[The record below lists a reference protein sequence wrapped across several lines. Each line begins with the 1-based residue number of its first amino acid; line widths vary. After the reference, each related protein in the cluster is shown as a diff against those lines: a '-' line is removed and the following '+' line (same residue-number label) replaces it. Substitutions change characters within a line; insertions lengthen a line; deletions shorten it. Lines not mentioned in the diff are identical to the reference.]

1 MAQPAR
7 NEDPSLVPPPR
18 VVDATA
24 AMPRMLPTS
33 GRTTVAPTAVMR
45 ATDAQAENMMSK
57 RAGYV
62 APPPAPLTGP
72 GTITNELGKITFNE
86 FDTTNKVA
94 ADAVSRVQKQPT
106 MAGKVGAAAG
116 SALMTV
122 PALAMD
128 AVDGVARK
136 AMDDGLGA
144 TIRGT
149 GDAVMGFFGITD
161 EPAKI
166 TGTPLPPYA
175 PAAPAKAA
183 PAKPPV
189 AGTGP
194 VSGSIPAPAKA
205 TPAAPAPSGNLY
217 AAGMK
222 YADDLRRINQR
233 LIDTGTVTG
242 GPLPALAPP
251 SAPAAP
257 FKPSVQSPF
266 AGSTNKW
273 DKMWNAQWNA
283 AALKNAQQVG
293 VQQQNA
299 GINAFNADTQRKQV
313 DQMPVLEA
321 GRQAAAQK
329 VAETSASASMY
340 GSDAQLAGVAMTNA
354 NRTAIEA
361 AKLAQR
367 QLEMKG
373 SEGPPTAIAL
383 ADGIVTVGK
392 GGVTAY
398 QSLDMLKADGQ
409 VRAAVRAAAVG
420 DVIKDAS
427 GAAIG
432 TKVMQ
437 GGKPAIRLDNGNVIP
452 IETPVGKTSTGAPVP
467 SLTGNGDY

>member
-7 NEDPSLVPPPR
+7 TEDPSLVPPPR

-72 GTITNELGKITFNE
+72 GTITNELGKLTFNE

-128 AVDGVARK
+128 AMDGVARK

-144 TIRGT
+144 TIRGV
-149 GDAVMGFFGITD
+149 GDAARGFFGITD
-161 EPAKI
+161 EPAKPALAAA
-166 TGTPLPPYA
+166 TPA
-175 PAAPAKAA
+175 TPAAPAKAA
-183 PAKPPV
+183 PVKPS
-189 AGTGP
+189 AATGP
-194 VSGSIPAPAKA
+194 MSGSIPAASTPAA
-205 TPAAPAPSGNLY
+205 TPAPAAGDKLY
-217 AAGMK
+217 DAGMK
-222 YADDLRRINQR
+222 YAEDLKRINQR

-242 GPLPALAPP
+242 GSLPAMAPP

-313 DQMPVLEA
+313 DMQPKL
-321 GRQAAAQK
+321 QADQQANAQK
-329 VAETSASASMY
+329 IAGMNADASMY
-340 GSDAQLAGVAMTNA
+340 GADKQLEGVAMTNA
-354 NRTAIEA
+354 TRLAIGKAAAAAAA
-361 AKLAQR
+361 AKAA
-367 QLEMKG
+367 G
-373 SEGPPTAIAL
+373 SEAPPTAVPL
-383 ADGIVTVGK
+383 PDGGIVMVGQ
-392 GGVTAY
+392 GGTLEYRSADSMKAEEPVRLQTLSAKDGEPIKDTSGATIGVRVT
-398 QSLDMLKADGQ
+398 QNGVPGIQLPNGQ
-409 VRAAVRAAAVG
+409 VRLFPKPKG
-420 DVIKDAS
+420 KS
-427 GAAIG
+427 GSMAQMP
-432 TKVMQ
+432 T
-437 GGKPAIRLDNGNVIP
+437 LSD
-452 IETPVGKTSTGAPVP
+452 
-467 SLTGNGDY
+467 D